1 MYKYLQPATERT
13 YPMKHNMNFL
23 SLLLWV
29 TQFGLSLLF
38 PLCFFLVLAVF
49 LQGKFGFGGGFVL
62 LMGGI
67 GLLTSVSTARSC
79 IRSLQKDAEKV
90 SGQNKP
96 PVAFNDHD

>member
-1 MYKYLQPATERT
+1 MKY
-13 YPMKHNMNFL
+13 NMNFL

-38 PLCFFLVLAVF
+38 PLCFFLVLAVW
-49 LQGKFGFGGGFVL
+49 LQGKFDLGGWFVL
-62 LMGGI
+62 VMGLI
-67 GLLTSVSTARSC
+67 GLMTSVSTARSC
-79 IRSLQKDAEKV
+79 IRSLRKDAEKV

>member
-1 MYKYLQPATERT
+1 MHIMKY
-13 YPMKHNMNFL
+13 NMNFL

-38 PLCFFLVLAVF
+38 PLFFFLVLAVW
-49 LQGKFGFGGGFVL
+49 LQQRYGLGSGFVL
-62 LMGGI
+62 VMGLV

-79 IRSLQKDAEKV
+79 IRALQKDAETV
-90 SGQNKP
+90 SGKNKP

>member
-1 MYKYLQPATERT
+1 MKY
-13 YPMKHNMNFL
+13 NMNFL

-29 TQFGLSLLF
+29 TQFGISLLF
-38 PLCFFLVLAVF
+38 PLCFFLVLAVWMQEK
-49 LQGKFGFGGGFVL
+49 LGLGGGFVL
-62 LMGGI
+62 VMGLI

-79 IRSLQKDAEKV
+79 IRSLRKDAEKV